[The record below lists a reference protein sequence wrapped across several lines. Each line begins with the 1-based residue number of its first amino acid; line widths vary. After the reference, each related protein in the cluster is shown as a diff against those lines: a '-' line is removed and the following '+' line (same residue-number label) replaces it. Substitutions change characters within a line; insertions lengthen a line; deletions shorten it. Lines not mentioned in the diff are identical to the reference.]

1 MILQLKIENSQ
12 SRFFLD
18 LLKNLNNTV
27 KQVTI
32 LDETEAEVVNNP
44 KNDFFEI
51 TGLDGIE
58 YRVPNWT
65 DEEFREFAIRAMY
78 ENDDTE
84 VEFE

>member
-1 MILQLKIENSQ
+1 MILQLKIENTQ

-32 LDETEAEVVNNP
+32 LDESETEVVNNP
-44 KNDFFEI
+44 KNGFFEI

>member
-44 KNDFFEI
+44 KNGFFEI

-65 DEEFREFAIRAMY
+65 DEEFREFAIRTMY